1 MKPRLLNDNGNGF
14 RTYNTGVGV
23 LAHPGGW
30 IRVTENGHTGRGRVS
45 AADRLGS
52 LLLEYRHRLRN
63 VRNLARQGETPNL
76 ALETRITHAV
86 LKELNGRAQALGRN
100 LPPHLR
106 TAIREANAAASRE
119 PHLRQLI
126 TDNFQARFNSSRR
139 LAGLVQARN
148 PEQNAGAS
156 PATPTL
162 SLRELKNRVVASG
175 TDGRVAGRIAGR
187 PNTRIHAEGR
197 FVSALS
203 GTRIGDLK
211 RRIVASAEMG
221 GYTVR
226 HVERRPARHSNGEEA
241 RTPARVAA
249 RTGTPQPIA
258 PRVQPVAPA
267 AVTPS
272 GAGEASAPPVNRHT
286 LTGVPNDSRARYGHL
301 QISVTRRGADGSEVS
316 EQSSVDAMFVPR
328 DQGFPIRERSNRQNW
343 ELLTT
348 TSSGLI
354 FIRVNDG
361 NSDNFMSLYRSRNEG
376 VESNVLFF

>member
-1 MKPRLLNDNGNGF
+1 MKPRLVQDNGNGF
-14 RTYNTGVGV
+14 RTYNTGVQV
-23 LAHPGGW
+23 FAHPGGW

-45 AADRLGS
+45 SADRLGS

-63 VRNLARQGETPNL
+63 VRHLARQGETPNL

-106 TAIREANAAASRE
+106 TAVRDANLAARRD
-119 PHLRQLI
+119 PHLRQLA
-126 TDNFQARFNSSRR
+126 DDHFQGRPSSGQR
-139 LAGLVQARN
+139 LASLVQVRT
-148 PEQNAGAS
+148 QQGAGTVQAIGGGHS
-156 PATPTL
+156 PTTIT
-162 SLRELKNRVVASG
+162 V
-175 TDGRVAGRIAGR
+175 
-187 PNTRIHAEGR
+187 
-197 FVSALS
+197 
-203 GTRIGDLK
+203 GDLK
-211 RRIVASAEMG
+211 RRMIASSPAGDAQTARLAQGQAVRLHGSSALGVSAGSISIRDLKRRVVASAEMG
-221 GYTVR
+221 GYTVQHRERGIRRSPDLHR
-226 HVERRPARHSNGEEA
+226 HPVHVGA
-241 RTPARVAA
+241 RTAS
-249 RTGTPQPIA
+249 IIH
-258 PRVQPVAPA
+258 PVAPA
-267 AVTPS
+267 AVAPS

-328 DQGFPIRERSNRQNW
+328 DQGFPIREQSNRQNW

-354 FIRVNDG
+354 FIRVNDA
-361 NSDNFMSLYRSRNEG
+361 NSDNFMNLYRSRNEG